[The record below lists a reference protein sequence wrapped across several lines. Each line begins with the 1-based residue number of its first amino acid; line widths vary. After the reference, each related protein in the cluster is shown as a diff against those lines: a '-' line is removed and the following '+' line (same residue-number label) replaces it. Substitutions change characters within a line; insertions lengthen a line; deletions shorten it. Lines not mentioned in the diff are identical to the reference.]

1 MNCREAQYTLRP
13 VARPSFKSVQA
24 LLRCD
29 ANRADRVQDDLTDF
43 LQSHFAAEAVFHF
56 GQTFRNPSV
65 FTQAQ
70 ASGCQLGETVEDDL
84 GYYDDGV
91 KRTLTDEQID
101 LFRRSELREM
111 LLKQR
116 KAVSDRSTKSAAA
129 GAAEEGPDAASSS
142 ASGVKRKRK
151 KKRKNKNGAPKPRY
165 EPKPDLRKR
174 TWDVV
179 DKGLDSLDYG

>member
-1 MNCREAQYTLRP
+1 MASETDQRLSKSPSELPKSPIQ
-13 VARPSFKSVQA
+13 VAPGGPPIF
-24 LLRCD
+24 
-29 ANRADRVQDDLTDF
+29 QDNLTDF
-43 LQSHFAAEAVFHF
+43 FQSHFAAEAVFHF

-65 FTQAQ
+65 FIQPQAP
-70 ASGCQLGETVEDDL
+70 GCQLGETVEDDL
-84 GYYDDGV
+84 GYYEDGV

-111 LLKQR
+111 LLKQQ
-116 KAVSDRSTKSAAA
+116 KASLGRCTKSAAA
-129 GAAEEGPDAASSS
+129 DAAKEGPDAASSS

-151 KKRKNKNGAPKPRY
+151 KRRKNEGAPKPRY

-179 DKGLDSLDYG
+179 DKGLDSLDYD